1 MPDVSVGVRLP
12 HEAALDGARLREFVA
27 RVDDTPI
34 ERVFAG
40 DHVTFRDG
48 TGFDGLQYATAIA
61 ALSARITVQTAVYL
75 LPLRHPVPVAR
86 QLGTL
91 AWLAPG
97 RVVFGVGV
105 GGEDAAEVRACGVD
119 PATRGRRLDE
129 ALPIVRDLLAGRA
142 VTVAGSCFQ
151 LDDVRIAPP
160 PPVGV
165 PIVVGGRSDAALRRT
180 GRFADGWLG
189 VWVSPGRYAAACA
202 QVAEHARAA
211 GREVQRWSHGMHV
224 WCGFGADRDAARR
237 RLAGEMEALYGVPFE
252 RFERYCPYGSPEQV
266 ADALRPYLAAGCR
279 SVNLIAT
286 APTSADAVDGALA
299 VRSLLRAD

>member
-1 MPDVSVGVRLP
+1 LPDVTVGVRLP
-12 HEAALDGARLREFVA
+12 HEAAFDAARLRDFVA
-27 RVDDTPI
+27 RVEDTPI
-34 ERVFAG
+34 ERVFVG

-61 ALSARITVQTAVYL
+61 AISARITVQTAVYL

-86 QLGTL
+86 QLATL

-129 ALPIVRDLLAGRA
+129 ALPIVRELLAGRA
-142 VTVAGSCFQ
+142 VTRRRGHFP
-151 LDDVRIAPP
+151 LDAVTIAPP
-160 PPVGV
+160 PPEPV
-165 PIVVGGRSDAALRRT
+165 PIVVGGRSEAALRRA
-180 GRFADGWLG
+180 GRLGDGWLG
-189 VWVSPGRYAAACA
+189 TWISPQRYADACE
-202 QVAEHARAA
+202 QVDGFARAA
-211 GREVQRWSHGMHV
+211 GREVTSWTHGLHA
-224 WCGFGADRDAARR
+224 WCGFGADRDTARR
-237 RLAGEMEALYGVPFE
+237 RLAGEMESLYGVAFDK
-252 RFERYCPYGSPEQV
+252 FERYCPYGSPADV

-279 SVNLIAT
+279 SVNLIA
-286 APTSADAVDGALA
+286 AAESAGAAIAGAEA